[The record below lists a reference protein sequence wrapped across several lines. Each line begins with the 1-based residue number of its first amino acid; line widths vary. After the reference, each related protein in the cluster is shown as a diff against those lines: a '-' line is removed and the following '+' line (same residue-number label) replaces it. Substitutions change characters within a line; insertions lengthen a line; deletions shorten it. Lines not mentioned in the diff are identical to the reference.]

1 MGEDAWRERDAEKNG
16 KAGARESLMDDKE
29 RKLESVRRAEEE
41 TRSGTLGRDIGIGG
55 SAFGGASRGNG
66 GAGNGSS
73 MRVQMPVDEDAKE
86 ALTGLQQGGLVQ
98 LVRLFIQGFIWFKLI
113 FSYRSLI
120 SHPRL

>member
-1 MGEDAWRERDAEKNG
+1 MGEDAWRERDAEQNG

-29 RKLESVRRAEEE
+29 RELESVRRAEEE
-41 TRSGTLGRDIGIGG
+41 ARSGTLGRDIGIGV
-55 SAFGGASRGNG
+55 SAFGGRGNGGVG

-98 LVRLFIQGFIWFKLI
+98 LVRFFPCKAKGGFIWFKLI
-113 FSYRSLI
+113 F
-120 SHPRL
+120 HTDH

>member
-1 MGEDAWRERDAEKNG
+1 
-16 KAGARESLMDDKE
+16 MDDKE
-29 RKLESVRRAEEE
+29 RELESVRRAEEE
-41 TRSGTLGRDIGIGG
+41 ARSGTLGRDIGIGG